1 MLFHHLSQVLSF
13 SLVMLFQDLVEF
25 NSRVL
30 ILLRTWSNCTFAQ
43 FALSAKLFHSRKSL
57 IGGSSSVELSFL
69 FLLSIALSEQLLLND
84 QYRRPNANFV

>member
-1 MLFHHLSQVLSF
+1 MLFRHLSQVLSF
-13 SLVMLFQDLVEF
+13 SLVMLFQDLVDF

-43 FALSAKLFHSRKSL
+43 FASSAKLFHSRKSL